1 MSAKG
6 QNLKQK
12 RVRDNNLVEVLR
24 GFGSDTTKGL
34 SEDFLGKIPKDIFE
48 QFGLHP
54 RAGSDNSRPSEQT
67 FFEERE
73 ELQRRLRQGEVR
85 RREERVVFT
94 AKEQETKT
102 KVAILLEEV
111 KKLASSIQTLEQKV
125 EVAAVQAPV
134 EPGIYHINFFE
145 KLISFIR
152 SLSQKVEDA
161 SLWVASSNTK
171 ARKRSFYWGQVQK
184 SGSKFM
190 LSQERYMATQ
200 AG

>member
-12 RVRDNNLVEVLR
+12 RGRDNNLVEVLR
-24 GFGSDTTKGL
+24 GFGGDTAKGL
-34 SEDFLGKIPKDIFE
+34 SEDFLAKIPKDIFE

-54 RAGSDNSRPSEQT
+54 RAGSDNPQAREQT

-73 ELQRRLRQGEVR
+73 EFQRRLRQGEIR

-102 KVAILLEEV
+102 RVAILLEEV
-111 KKLASSIQTLEQKV
+111 KKLANSVQSLEQKV
-125 EVAAVQAPV
+125 EIAAVQAPV
-134 EPGIYHINFFE
+134 EPGVYHVNFFE
-145 KLISFIR
+145 KLVSFIR
-152 SLSQKVEDA
+152 SLAQKVEDA

-184 SGSKFM
+184 SGTKFM
-190 LSQERYMATQ
+190 LSQERYMSTQ